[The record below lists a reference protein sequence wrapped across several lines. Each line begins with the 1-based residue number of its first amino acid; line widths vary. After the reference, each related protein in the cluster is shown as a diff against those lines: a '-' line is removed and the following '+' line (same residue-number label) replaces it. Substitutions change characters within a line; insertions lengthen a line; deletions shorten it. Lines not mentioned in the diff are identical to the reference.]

1 MSKIS
6 LRRLLT
12 KLTVLALSTTAATAA
27 EARTA
32 EREGCAECGDDDNDL
47 DPTLTIDREHLDA
60 GDAALTLGRGLAQ
73 ALGELRPIV
82 ATHLAAS
89 WALSA
94 DPVRRLAVANAME
107 WQFPLVGDDIVI
119 DHLSRDAD
127 PQIRAAAARAA
138 WSRRAAGGDANV
150 LARLVE
156 DPDPEVR
163 AVAKSA
169 RT

>member
-1 MSKIS
+1 MPKIS

-12 KLTVLALSTTAATAA
+12 KLTVLALSTTAATVA

-32 EREGCAECGDDDNDL
+32 EREECAECDDDL
-47 DPTLTIDREHLDA
+47 DPALTIDREHLDA

-82 ATHLAAS
+82 ATHLASS
-89 WALSA
+89 WALST

-107 WQFPLVGDDIVI
+107 WQFPLVGDDVVI
-119 DHLSRDAD
+119 DHLSRDDD

-138 WSRRAAGGDANV
+138 WSRRTAGGDPGV
-150 LARLVE
+150 LARLLE
-156 DPDPEVR
+156 DPDPDVR
-163 AVAKSA
+163 AIAKSA

>member
-27 EARTA
+27 EARAA
-32 EREGCAECGDDDNDL
+32 ESEGCAECDDDL
-47 DPTLTIDREHLDA
+47 DPTLAIDREHLDA
-60 GDAALTLGRGLAQ
+60 NDAALTLGRGLAQ

-82 ATHLAAS
+82 ATHLASS
-89 WALSA
+89 WALSS

-107 WQFPLVGDDIVI
+107 WQFALVGDDIVI
-119 DHLSRDAD
+119 DHLARDDD

-138 WSRRAAGGDANV
+138 WARRTAGGDPGV

-163 AVAKSA
+163 AIAKSA

>member
-12 KLTVLALSTTAATAA
+12 KLTVLALSTTAATVA
-27 EARTA
+27 EARPA
-32 EREGCAECGDDDNDL
+32 EKDCAECDDDSDLL
-47 DPTLTIDREHLDA
+47 DPTLAIDREHLDQRDA
-60 GDAALTLGRGLAQ
+60 GISLGRGLAL
-73 ALGELRPIV
+73 ALGELRPLV
-82 ATHLAAS
+82 ATNLASS
-89 WALSA
+89 WALSD

-107 WQFPLVGDDIVI
+107 WQFNLVGDDIVI

-127 PQIRAAAARAA
+127 PEIRMAAGRAA
-138 WSRRAAGGDANV
+138 WARRLVGGDPGV
-150 LARLVE
+150 LARLAV